1 MRIAL
6 VDPASFTPPYDHGLA
21 AALARRGHD
30 VHLLTSVFAYDRPP
44 EPDGYERHELFLPVS
59 TRVTRKLGR
68 TPARVPLKV
77 LEYGPSVVRLMRRI
91 AALEPDVVHLQWLPL
106 PRADVNWVKP
116 LARRRPTLLTA
127 HDVLPRRRGQLGA
140 WTAALMAVARVVVH
154 SPRAVEELVGIGI
167 PRERLARVV
176 HPIMTP
182 RPGVEIRPPSGK
194 TLLFFGLLR
203 GYKGLDVLVAA
214 YERLLRD
221 VPDARLVVA
230 GEALEPTGPVREQA
244 RRLGVD
250 DRIDWRLRYVAHAEI
265 PALMAE
271 ATVVVLPYRKLD
283 SSGVLATALGH
294 GRPAVVS
301 DVGSLGEIVRDFGAG
316 RVVPPGD
323 AEALAGACAALLSDA
338 GALADAYRGTARARG
353 ELTWDAAA
361 AAHERLYEEAVP

>member
-44 EPDGYERHELFLPVS
+44 EPDGYRRHELFLPLS
-59 TRVTRKLGR
+59 TRLTRRMGR
-68 TPARVPLKV
+68 TPVRVPLKA
-77 LEYGPSVVRLMRRI
+77 LEYGPSVLRLTRRI

-106 PRADVNWVKP
+106 PRADVYWVRRV
-116 LARRRPTLLTA
+116 ARRRPTLLTA
-127 HDVLPRRRGQLGA
+127 HDILPRRRGQMGA
-140 WTAALMAVARVVVH
+140 WTAALRAVARVVVH
-154 SPRAVEELVGIGI
+154 SQRAVEELVGIGI
-167 PRERLARVV
+167 PRERLATVT

-182 RPGVEIRPPSGK
+182 RPGVELRPPSGK

-203 GYKGLDVLVAA
+203 GYKGLDVLVTA
-214 YERLLRD
+214 YERLLGD

-230 GEALEPTGPVREQA
+230 GEPLESAEPVREQA

-250 DRIDWRLRYVAHAEI
+250 GRIDWRLRYIADAEI

-271 ATVVVLPYRKLD
+271 ATAVVLPYRKLD

-294 GRPAVVS
+294 GRPAVVT
-301 DVGSLGEIVRDFGAG
+301 DVGSLGEIVRDFEAG
-316 RVVPPGD
+316 CVVPPGD
-323 AEALAGACAALLSDA
+323 ADALAGACAALLTDA
-338 GALADAYRGTARARG
+338 EALAAAYRGTGRARSA
-353 ELTWDAAA
+353 LTWDAAA
-361 AAHERLYEEAVP
+361 AAHERLYEEAAG